1 MNQPVRPLAQLI
13 DVAEAR
19 SAMERVAQNLQ
30 RVILGKPLQT
40 VQAVTCVVARGHLL
54 LEDVPGVGK
63 TTLAEAVA
71 RSFALSFA
79 RIQFTAD
86 LMPTD
91 ILGTQVFQQSTS
103 TFQFRPGPIFH
114 QLVLADEL
122 NRAPPRTQS
131 ALLEAMAQGQVSQ
144 DGQTSMLPQPFAVIA
159 TQNPA
164 DFSGTYPL
172 PDSQL
177 DRFLMR
183 LSLGHPPPDAER
195 ELLQKR
201 GLQSPLQS
209 LAPVA
214 TAEDLLAIQRRAAEV
229 QLDESVAGY
238 AVRLA
243 TATREHAEIERGAS
257 TRAVLALVAAARAH
271 ALWQGRDFATPLDV
285 KAMVVPTLS
294 HRLLLRSA
302 VQGHFARDEAAHL
315 LEEISRKV
323 PAPR

>member
-1 MNQPVRPLAQLI
+1 
-13 DVAEAR
+13 
-19 SAMERVAQNLQ
+19 
-30 RVILGKPLQT
+30 VIVGKPRQT
-40 VQAVTCVVARGHLL
+40 EQAVTCLIARGHLL

-91 ILGTQVFQQSTS
+91 ILGTQIFQQSTGA
-103 TFQFRPGPIFH
+103 FQFRPGPIFH

-144 DGQTSMLPQPFAVIA
+144 DGQTSTLPQPFGVIA

-183 LSLGHPPPDAER
+183 LSLGHPPPEAER

-209 LAPVA
+209 LQPVA

-243 TATREHAEIERGAS
+243 TATREHSEIERGAS
-257 TRAVLALVAAARAH
+257 TRAVLALMAAARAH

-285 KAMVVPTLS
+285 KTMVVPTLS